1 MTVRQKISLLIT
13 AAGFVASLIFSGII
27 LWEMMEQPLRIID
40 SELESTAQRA
50 VRILSE
56 TDKSRTPDAPLFIG
70 DERYWLKI
78 DDQDT
83 GQSIYQSRLAKLI
96 EIPELTPGSSTSV
109 SLIIPRKKIDL
120 GQDQRNEV
128 TFRVR
133 KSKITLNGKSFLVS
147 AGRPVEEIKEE
158 LWDIIVGVVTG
169 LVFSTLLLMV
179 ASYFVAGFILK
190 PIRSINDQAQ
200 EITEKHLER
209 RIPVTGARDEFNAL
223 SRTLNQVF
231 DRLQHAFLRQKRLLA
246 DASHELKTPLT
257 MMRLSMD
264 EMRTAPAE
272 NTSQLQA
279 ERFARMVEQVLRM
292 ERLVKSLLDLSSL
305 EIEAAASEDA
315 IDVVRILEAL
325 IADYRFLAEPRN
337 IDIEVRLPEQL
348 IVKGSAEK
356 LNRAFSNI
364 LDNAI
369 KYNVDGGR
377 IEVIGDQSGIDL
389 TITITN
395 SGPGVAESEIHKVF
409 DQFYR
414 VEESRSLRYGG
425 SGLGLAIVKRIV
437 ELHGGTVDF
446 ESKPGSWTRLTV
458 ALPRHR
464 EIVDPSFRHFF
475 DTPRKPRKI

>member
-27 LWEMMEQPLRIID
+27 LWEMTEQPLRIID

-50 VRILSE
+50 VRILSN
-56 TDKSRTPDAPLFIG
+56 TDNNRTPDAPLFIG

-96 EIPELTPGSSTSV
+96 EIPDLTPGSGATV
-109 SLIIPRKKIDL
+109 SLTIPRKKIDL
-120 GQDQRNEV
+120 GQGRRNEV
-128 TFRVR
+128 TFRVK
-133 KSKITLNGKSFLVS
+133 KSKISLDGRTFLVS

-158 LWDIIVGVVTG
+158 LWDIVVGVASG

-190 PIRSINDQAQ
+190 PIRTINDQAR
-200 EITEKHLER
+200 EITEKHLDR
-209 RIPVTGARDEFNAL
+209 RIPVTGDRDEFNAL
-223 SRTLNQVF
+223 SQTLNQVF

-257 MMRLSMD
+257 MLRLSVD
-264 EMRTAPAE
+264 EIRSAHAENPSRPPAE
-272 NTSQLQA
+272 RL
-279 ERFARMVEQVLRM
+279 ERMAEQVLRM

-305 EIEAAASEDA
+305 EIEGVTSEDT
-315 IDVVRILEAL
+315 IDVVKVLESL
-325 IADYRFLAEPRN
+325 IAEYRFLAEPR
-337 IDIEVRLPEQL
+337 DIHIKVRLPEQL
-348 IVKGSAEK
+348 IVKGSAQQ

-369 KYNVDGGR
+369 KYNGDGGR
-377 IEVIGDQSGIDL
+377 IEVIGDQSGTKL

-395 SGPGVAESEIHKVF
+395 TGPGVAAAEIHKVF

-437 ELHGGTVDF
+437 ELHGGTVNF
-446 ESKPGSWTRLTV
+446 ESRPGSWTQVTV
-458 ALPRHR
+458 SLPRQR
-464 EIVDPSFRHFF
+464 ETTS
-475 DTPRKPRKI
+475 

>member
-1 MTVRQKISLLIT
+1 
-13 AAGFVASLIFSGII
+13 
-27 LWEMMEQPLRIID
+27 
-40 SELESTAQRA
+40 
-50 VRILSE
+50 
-56 TDKSRTPDAPLFIG
+56 
-70 DERYWLKI
+70 
-78 DDQDT
+78 
-83 GQSIYQSRLAKLI
+83 
-96 EIPELTPGSSTSV
+96 
-109 SLIIPRKKIDL
+109 
-120 GQDQRNEV
+120 V

-133 KSKITLNGKSFLVS
+133 KSEITLDGKSFLVS

-209 RIPVTGARDEFNAL
+209 RIPVTSARDEFSAL

-257 MMRLSMD
+257 MMRLSVD

-272 NTSQLQA
+272 NPSQLQA
-279 ERFARMVEQVLRM
+279 ERLERIAEQVLRM

-325 IADYRFLAEPRN
+325 IADYRFLAEPRD
-337 IDIEVRLPEQL
+337 IRIEVRLPEQL

-437 ELHGGTVDF
+437 ELHGGTVNF
-446 ESKPGSWTRLTV
+446 ESKPGSWTRMTV

-464 EIVDPSFRHFF
+464 EIVDSSFRHFF

>member
-40 SELESTAQRA
+40 SELETTAQRA

-56 TDKSRTPDAPLFIG
+56 TDNNRTPDAPLFIG
-70 DERYWLKI
+70 DERYWLKVY
-78 DDQDT
+78 DQDT

-109 SLIIPRKKIDL
+109 SLIIPREKIDL
-120 GQDQRNEV
+120 GQDRENEV

-133 KSKITLNGKSFLVS
+133 KSKIALDGRTFLVS

-158 LWDIIVGVVTG
+158 LWDIVVGVASG
-169 LVFSTLLLMV
+169 LVFSTLLLML
-179 ASYFVAGFILK
+179 ASYFVAGFILR
-190 PIRSINDQAQ
+190 PVRIINDQAR
-200 EITEKHLER
+200 EITEKHLDR
-209 RIPVTGARDEFNAL
+209 RIPVTSGRDEFNAL

-231 DRLQHAFLRQKRLLA
+231 DRLQHAFLRQKRLLS

-264 EMRTAPAE
+264 EIRSTPAE
-272 NTSQLQA
+272 NPSRLQV
-279 ERFARMVEQVLRM
+279 ERLERMAEQVLRM

-305 EIEAAASEDA
+305 EIEGATSEDS
-315 IDVVRILEAL
+315 IDAVRILESL
-325 IADYRFLAEPRN
+325 IADYRFLAEPRD
-337 IDIEVRLPEQL
+337 IDIEVRLSKQL

-377 IEVIGDQSGIDL
+377 IEVTGDQSGADL

-395 SGPGVAESEIHKVF
+395 TGPGVAEAEIHKVF

-437 ELHGGTVDF
+437 ELHGGKVNF
-446 ESKPGSWTRLTV
+446 ESKPGSWTRVTV
-458 ALPRHR
+458 SLPRHR
-464 EIVDPSFRHFF
+464 ETTS
-475 DTPRKPRKI
+475 

>member
-50 VRILSE
+50 VRMLSE
-56 TDKSRTPDAPLFIG
+56 TDKNRTPDAPLFIG

-83 GQSIYQSRLAKLI
+83 GQSIYRSRLAQLI
-96 EIPELTPGSSTSV
+96 EIPDLTPGSSDSI

-120 GQDQRNEV
+120 GQDRENEV
-128 TFRVR
+128 TFRVK
-133 KSKITLNGKSFLVS
+133 KSKISVGGRTFLVS

-158 LWDIIVGVVTG
+158 LWDIVIGVASG
-169 LVFSTLLLMV
+169 LFFSTLLLMV
-179 ASYFVAGFILK
+179 VSYFVAGLILK
-190 PIRSINDQAQ
+190 PVRIINDQAR
-200 EITEKHLER
+200 EITEKHLDR
-209 RIPVTGARDEFNAL
+209 RIPVTGDHDEFSAL

-231 DRLQHAFLRQKRLLA
+231 DRLQNAFLRQKRLLA

-257 MMRLSMD
+257 MMRLSVD
-264 EMRTAPAE
+264 EIRSAPAE
-272 NTSQLQA
+272 NPSRLQA
-279 ERFARMVEQVLRM
+279 EKLERMAEQVLRM

-305 EIEAAASEDA
+305 EIEGAASEDT
-315 IDVVRILEAL
+315 IDAVKILESL

-337 IDIEVRLPEQL
+337 IDIEVRLPKEF

-369 KYNVDGGR
+369 KYNENGGR
-377 IEVIGDQSGIDL
+377 VDVIGDQSGADL
-389 TITITN
+389 TITIINTG
-395 SGPGVAESEIHKVF
+395 SGVAEAEIHKVF

-437 ELHGGTVDF
+437 ELHGGKVNF
-446 ESKPGSWTRLTV
+446 ESKPGAWTRVTV
-458 ALPRHR
+458 SLPRHR
-464 EIVDPSFRHFF
+464 ETTS
-475 DTPRKPRKI
+475 